1 MTQAGRQRRQAT
13 GKQVG
18 PIARWLLPSL
28 GGLSALL
35 VLELLISN
43 SWRFLLDSDTGW
55 HVRTGELVLQTHAA
69 PHRDPFSHTMFGQP
83 WFAWEWLADTLMAAL
98 HGWRGLAGVVG
109 GAILVLLVSYAALYW
124 LMIRRDADPLI
135 ACVVTVFG
143 AIASISH
150 WLARPHLLSIALMVV
165 WCAAVGA
172 YRRRRS
178 GWVYAVPLLIVF
190 WANVHG
196 AFVVTL
202 PMLGIY
208 AAGEVL
214 EFAARGAWHDGESL
228 RTLKTYLLVGA
239 LSLLAAALTPY
250 GFNLYGHLWR
260 YLNDR
265 QLLSTIQEFQSP
277 DFHSTSGKLI
287 ELFLLLGIVAAANA
301 VRRRRFVEVGL
312 TLMWT
317 HLTLQSERHVTL
329 AVVVLAPIIA
339 RELSD
344 LSSEIIDRAA
354 QGPETGSKA
363 LRAARDWYRST
374 MAINR
379 QLTGASVYVAAVAF
393 VIVAASTGLADKLLS
408 PRFNPD
414 RFPAGAVDFIL
425 NNRPS
430 GNLYSNDQFGGYL
443 IYRLY
448 PQFKVFVDG
457 RNDFYRQ
464 GTVLDEAD
472 RIGLAS
478 TDRPDWQELLAKRS
492 VNWMLLKRGEPLAQI
507 AVLSGNWT
515 SIYQDSLSQILV
527 RQAPT
532 RHFDQQAEPHNQ
544 APPGASTGQRNSGT
558 LSPSAPL
565 FAEIQKGEVM
575 TLQKI
580 FRSFRHPVIATVT
593 VAALA
598 VGVVTAVPS
607 VRTHFVANL
616 NSSANLFLFEDESGT
631 GESSTGKK
639 DNAIK
644 RVFGAPIRL
653 VARMFKRK
661 DDGLAM
667 KKPTDKDLE
676 RMKVIPVNRTQ
687 HSTPGQ
693 LADTSNETT
702 TEATT
707 AEMAA
712 QKLFE
717 EAVELH
723 DQGRLDGAIEKLVAA
738 TVLQTDFA
746 EAHNML
752 GVCYDEKSQYES
764 AQDQYKKALKIEPNN
779 ARFLNNAG
787 YSYYLAGD
795 YGNSIKHYNRGLKIT
810 PNDRRMHNNVGLA
823 YGRKSDY
830 DKARQHFTVAV
841 GEVGANLN
849 LGYIYSQQG
858 KYDEAIKSYE
868 TALAMKPDSLPAM
881 SNLAQLY
888 DRTGR
893 LRDAAVLHE
902 QFKKLSTAEKE
913 KEQVVGREP

>member
-35 VLELLISN
+35 VLELLVTN

-55 HVRTGELVLQTHAA
+55 HIRTGELVLQMHGA

-83 WFAWEWLADTLMAAL
+83 WFAWEWLADAMMAAL

-109 GAILVLLVSYAALYW
+109 GAILVLLVSYAALYR

-143 AIASISH
+143 AIVSISH

-165 WCAAVGA
+165 WYALVEA
-172 YRRRRS
+172 YRQRRS
-178 GWVYAVPLLIVF
+178 RWIYAVPLLIVV
-190 WANVHG
+190 WANLHG

-214 EFAARGAWHDGESL
+214 EFAARGEWRGGEWPGV
-228 RTLKTYLLVGA
+228 LKTYLLVGA

-287 ELFLLLGIVAAANA
+287 ELFLLLGIVAAAGA

-312 TLMWT
+312 TLMWA

-329 AVVVLAPIIA
+329 AVIVLGPIIA
-339 RELSD
+339 GELSD
-344 LSSEIIDRAA
+344 LSSEILGRAA
-354 QGPETGSKA
+354 QGAETRSKA

-379 QLTGASVYVAAVAF
+379 QLTGASCYVAAIAF
-393 VIVAASTGLADKLLS
+393 VIFAAGTGLADKLLS
-408 PRFNPD
+408 PRFDPD
-414 RFPAGAVDFIL
+414 RFPVGAVGFIL
-425 NNRPS
+425 GHNPS

-472 RIGLAS
+472 KIKLAS
-478 TDRPDWQELLAKRS
+478 ADWQELLAKRS

-507 AVLSGNWT
+507 ANLSGNWT
-515 SIYQDSLSQILV
+515 NAYEDSLSQIWI

-532 RHFDQQAEPHNQ
+532 RHFDRQAEPHNQ
-544 APPGASTGQRNSGT
+544 APPGAPTGQWNSDALPPG
-558 LSPSAPL
+558 APRS
-565 FAEIQKGEVM
+565 AEIQKGEVM

-598 VGVVTAVPS
+598 VGAVTAVPS

-616 NSSANLFLFEDESGT
+616 NSSANLFLFEDEAGS

-667 KKPTDKDLE
+667 KKPTEKDLE
-676 RMKVIPVNRTQ
+676 KMKVIPLNRTQ

-717 EAVELH
+717 EAVDLH

-746 EAHNML
+746 EAYNML

-858 KYDEAIKSYE
+858 KYDDAIKSYE
-868 TALAMKPDSLPAM
+868 AALAMKPDSLPAM

-913 KEQVVGREP
+913 KDQVVGREP